1 MTAIP
6 KKKSAPT
13 KRAPTK
19 TAAKKTT
26 PTSKASNK
34 KTSNIDTTQ
43 RHNMIAEAAYYI
55 AEKNGFEGSSMHDDW
70 LAAEQEI
77 GATWP
82 KAK

>member
-1 MTAIP
+1 MTTIT
-6 KKKSAPT
+6 KKKS
-13 KRAPTK
+13 APTK

-26 PTSKASNK
+26 PASKAISK
-34 KTSNIDTTQ
+34 KTSNIDATQ

-55 AEKNGFEGSSMHDDW
+55 AEKNGFEGSSMHDNW

-77 GATWP
+77 NVTGP